1 MTITFQ
7 SADTCACHYDLAEFV
22 VGCASNV
29 VAIVDVN
36 EQEVRDL
43 VMQAIERKRLTMR
56 DVAFAITTS
65 ESGVVVT
72 VYYAV
77 AAAILTVEQLKPG
90 VLNSWARKR
99 ELSAPFYFVRHP
111 SFTGLKNAFL
121 PPCFS

>member
-56 DVAFAITTS
+56 DVAFTITTG

-72 VYYAV
+72 VYSAV
-77 AAAILTVEQLKPG
+77 AAAILTVEQLRPG
-90 VLNSWARKR
+90 VLNSWTRKKG
-99 ELSAPFYFVRHP
+99 A
-111 SFTGLKNAFL
+111 
-121 PPCFS
+121 

>member
-1 MTITFQ
+1 M
-7 SADTCACHYDLAEFV
+7 SLRL
-22 VGCASNV
+22 GCASNV

-72 VYYAV
+72 VYSAV
-77 AAAILTVEQLKPG
+77 AAAILTVEQLMPG
-90 VLNSWARKR
+90 VLNSWARKKG
-99 ELSAPFYFVRHP
+99 A
-111 SFTGLKNAFL
+111 
-121 PPCFS
+121 

>member
-7 SADTCACHYDLAEFV
+7 SADNCACHYDLSEFV

-29 VAIVDVN
+29 AAIVKVD

-72 VYYAV
+72 VYSAV
-77 AAAILTVEQLKPG
+77 AAAILTVEQLRPG
-90 VLNSWARKR
+90 VLNSWARKKG
-99 ELSAPFYFVRHP
+99 A
-111 SFTGLKNAFL
+111 
-121 PPCFS
+121 